1 MNANVIIIFICFI
14 LSGFFHQGLYL
25 LFPFLT
31 LFYVSYQK
39 ESRLSLNS
47 ISKIYLYFVLA
58 ALGFFAIQSILY
70 FDIKI
75 FSIKGCL
82 RYVAYF
88 SFSVF
93 ASYLTLKNIK
103 YLFVLLVAYFI
114 LTLPLSLYQT
124 VNLGRY
130 RNILGHSNHLAYV
143 LSMIIY
149 FLIFNSPF
157 RSKKINIVCIILLS
171 VSLILT
177 KSTGGLLVI
186 LALLAYNG
194 VMSKKIS
201 LLNKFIFSTLPII
214 GVTLAIN
221 LSEKIA
227 FQFESLNFLTWEF
240 IEDRATQFS
249 KDGVIRAGGHGSFI
263 WRIIYWTA
271 TIYGFLSESF
281 LKITFGLGV
290 DHLTQGNM
298 PYKFMKQDPHN
309 DFVKALLEFGV
320 LGLLLFVSFFWK
332 VYKTVKKNFN
342 IIILMIVPT
351 FFGNPTVNFSVTM
364 TLILILM
371 YEYKKVNAS
380 ID

>member
-1 MNANVIIIFICFI
+1 MNLNVIIIFVFFI

-25 LFPFLT
+25 LFPFFT
-31 LFYVSYQK
+31 LFYISFQK
-39 ESRLSLNS
+39 ESKVALNP

-70 FDIKI
+70 FEINV

-82 RYVAYF
+82 RYFAYF
-88 SFSVF
+88 SFALL
-93 ASYLTLKNIK
+93 ASYLTKKDLKYFFAI
-103 YLFVLLVAYFI
+103 LVIYFI
-114 LTLPLSLYQT
+114 LSLPMSYSQII
-124 VNLGRY
+124 NLGRY
-130 RNILGHSNHLAYV
+130 QNVLGHSNHLAYV

-149 FLIFNSPF
+149 FLIFNRPF
-157 RSKKINIVCIILLS
+157 KSKKINITCIILLS
-171 VSLILT
+171 SSLILT

-194 VMSKKIS
+194 VMSKRIS
-201 LLNKFIFSTLPII
+201 LLNKIIFSTLPII
-214 GVTLAIN
+214 GVILAIN

-263 WRIIYWTA
+263 WRIIYWFA
-271 TIYGFLSESF
+271 IIYEFLSESF
-281 LKITFGLGV
+281 LTITFGLGV

-309 DFVKALLEFGV
+309 DFVKAFIEFGV
-320 LGLLLFVSFFWK
+320 IGLILFLSFFWK
-332 VYKTVKKNFN
+332 VYKLVKRNLN
-342 IIILMIVPT
+342 IIIIMAVPA
-351 FFGNPTVNFSVTM
+351 FFGNPIVNFSVSM

-371 YEYKKVNAS
+371 YEYKKAYAS